1 MEIYSNWSS
10 ALDSAFSQLIER
22 LAQSLPNLIG
32 AIILLAVG
40 WYIAK
45 LLRSLTIR
53 FTQFFDKL
61 VHRFTS
67 KRGMERAK
75 VPSTSPQILGGII
88 FWVVVLFFV
97 TAATH
102 VLDLELF
109 SAWLNRVIAYIPTL
123 LAGGLIILAGVMVSS
138 LARDLIIAAVSQLP
152 PTQRVLLG
160 RMVYLTILITSVV
173 IGADQIGVDITFL
186 VILLSVISGTFLGGI
201 ALAVS
206 LGSKTVVSNVI
217 SAHYLKQVYR
227 VGQTVRIGEFEGKI
241 MELTNTAIVLET
253 ADGLVTI
260 PAKLASENAMVLL
273 LRSDTDG

>member
-102 VLDLELF
+102 VLD
-109 SAWLNRVIAYIPTL
+109 YIPTL

-227 VGQTVRIGEFEGKI
+227 VGQTVRIREFEGKI